1 MSLNESAMQSHSL
14 HPQDAVYGFGCSQQV
29 FCRAKFA
36 FAERSAVMK
45 APVGLLS
52 NRTVCDSRWRGL
64 APTSSRFDVKFGC
77 VADGCRLVKGCIR
90 KWVHGFLNGQPEL
103 STAKEATVKNMEV
116 SL

>member
-1 MSLNESAMQSHSL
+1 VFFLVKRAGTVQPSLFLPKFSL
-14 HPQDAVYGFGCSQQV
+14 FFLAS
-29 FCRAKFA
+29 
-36 FAERSAVMK
+36 
-45 APVGLLS
+45 
-52 NRTVCDSRWRGL
+52 WRGH

-103 STAKEATVKNMEV
+103 STVKKANVKNMEV